1 MSRKC
6 PTCATEYADDV
17 FFCGED
23 GSITIEVQ
31 NPEDFDPRL
40 GQQLGGYIVAAR
52 VADGAMGRV
61 FEGRHPETKA
71 RVAIKVL
78 HEHVAKDKVSVER
91 FKREYE
97 TAEEMDHPHIIK
109 VLEFGETPDNSW
121 FMTMEFLEGK
131 ELSQVLREHEALSV
145 PRALRILLQLCE
157 GLEYAHSFGAIHRD
171 LKPDNIFLVP
181 TEDGDVVRI
190 LDFGSVKL
198 QMEMGPKLTAFGTT
212 LGSPFYMSPE
222 QAMGKQDVDHRS
234 DAWAAAA
241 IFYEML
247 TGKIAYD
254 GAAIAEILMKIV
266 QGKPAPASSLRQGL
280 PGFVDDFFDRAFQKD
295 KEARFEGCKD
305 MADWLVSQLQLP
317 GDASKWARA
326 SQQALEAEL
335 LKGPARDSI
344 PAASGTAGT
353 VLSDAPPPMHVAKPA
368 TPPSAGQQPTSVAV
382 PKTPRVPREAAMS
395 MPDSV
400 NLPSGG
406 SSRAMLYVGL
416 GLVAVIVVAALMLM
430 K

>member
-31 NPEDFDPRL
+31 APDDFDPRL

-61 FEGRHPETKA
+61 FEGRHPDTKV

-97 TAEEMDHPHIIK
+97 TAEEMEHPHIIK

-121 FMTMEFLEGK
+121 FMTMEFLEGE
-131 ELSQVLREHEALSV
+131 ELGELLRREKSVAV
-145 PRALRILLQLCE
+145 PRAVRILMQLCE

-181 TEDGDVVRI
+181 TDDGDVVRI

-212 LGSPFYMSPE
+212 LGSPYYMSPE

-247 TGKIAYD
+247 TGKVAFE
-254 GAAIAEILMKIV
+254 GGAIAEILMKIV
-266 QGKPAPASSLRQGL
+266 QGNPEPASSLLEGL
-280 PGFVDDFFDRAFQKD
+280 PSFVDEFFSKAFEKD
-295 KEARFEGCKD
+295 KDARFAGAKA
-305 MADWLVSQLQLP
+305 MADDLL
-317 GDASKWARA
+317 SKLRLDGGSARWAQA
-326 SQQALEAEL
+326 SQQELEAAL
-335 LKGPARDSI
+335 LKGPAAASI
-344 PAASGTAGT
+344 PPSGTAGT
-353 VLSDAPPPMHVAKPA
+353 MVSNAPPPMASSPKPA
-368 TPPSAGQQPTSVAV
+368 TPPAAASPDAANVSV

-395 MPDSV
+395 SPDAV
-400 NLPSGG
+400 NLPV
-406 SSRAMLYVGL
+406 SSSK
-416 GLVAVIVVAALMLM
+416 GLVYLGIGLAAAVVIAVIVALT
-430 K
+430 